1 MCIHLHFPKL
11 NNICHFSDH
20 LTNLSM
26 SSCKFCLSPISLT
39 FLNSLSPV
47 YTTQSTPPAIN
58 VIDDRRLWRSAL
70 LVACVFTLGDVARK
84 WLGVTMRRSVVA
96 GTRPWLLRRNMLGAW
111 MVDANFIFIL
121 VSISSYVSFSL
132 TCIRLFHP
140 RLCMVCFFTSLLI
153 FIMFIRPIYL

>member
-1 MCIHLHFPKL
+1 M
-11 NNICHFSDH
+11 NINVNVV
-20 LTNLSM
+20 LIIIILEAPMLATL
-26 SSCKFCLSPISLT
+26 LYV
-39 FLNSLSPV
+39 LSPV

-70 LVACVFTLGDVARK
+70 LFACVFTLGDVARK

-132 TCIRLFHP
+132 ACIRLFHT
-140 RLCMVCFFTSLLI
+140 MHVFFLLL
-153 FIMFIRPIYL
+153 YLFSSCSSVL

>member
-1 MCIHLHFPKL
+1 MIRLSSLSGIEKL
-11 NNICHFSDH
+11 RCV
-20 LTNLSM
+20 
-26 SSCKFCLSPISLT
+26 
-39 FLNSLSPV
+39 FLYLRFQLSPV

-132 TCIRLFHP
+132 ACIRLFHP
-140 RLCMVCFFTSLLI
+140 RLCMVFVYFSTYFHHVHPSYRPLILFSLFLHPE
-153 FIMFIRPIYL
+153 FGLTML